1 METLLLNLLYF
12 QALHLDPLLDDTIS
26 FAKKLRTAGGQISSI
41 DLLHGLPHGF
51 LNFALI
57 SDDCYE
63 GARIC
68 MRRIEEAL
76 NAK

>member
-1 METLLLNLLYF
+1 
-12 QALHLDPLLDDTIS
+12 LDPLLDDTIS
-26 FAKKLRTAGGQISSI
+26 FAKKLRDAGGRVHSV

-76 NAK
+76 NSDYIL

>member
-1 METLLLNLLYF
+1 M
-12 QALHLDPLLDDTIS
+12 DPLLDDTIS
-26 FAKKLRTAGGQISSI
+26 FAKKLRDAGGRVHSV

-76 NAK
+76 NSD

>member
-1 METLLLNLLYF
+1 
-12 QALHLDPLLDDTIS
+12 LLDDTIT
-26 FAKKLRTAGGQISSI
+26 FAKKLRAAGGRIPSI

-51 LNFALI
+51 LNFAPM

-76 NAK
+76 NL